1 MAQLFSNVAPLR
13 NVAALLGLI
22 DRVQNRVSGLP
33 GMATFYGPS
42 GRGKST
48 AATYAENELGA
59 VHIEVQPLWRAKN
72 LLAGIAGHLEIAKPA
87 RTAAAIF
94 EQVADALGRVQRP
107 LLIDE
112 ADRLMRDDMVEVVR
126 GLYEASSAPII
137 LIGEEELP
145 VKLMRWERVH
155 GRMLDWVAVQPAD
168 MMDLNQ
174 LAAIYAPGI
183 ELAEDL
189 KAAVLDSSR
198 RSHRYVSNNLARIAE
213 HALTRGLTRVSRAD
227 CAKLKWFSGE
237 PPAPRREEVIDLSRQ
252 RQAARAA
259 ARSGGRV

>member
-1 MAQLFSNVAPLR
+1 MTHDLFGNVAPLK

-59 VHIEVQPLWRAKN
+59 LHVEVQPLWRAKN
-72 LLAGIAGHLEIAKPA
+72 LLAGIAAHLEISKPA

-94 EQVADALGRVQRP
+94 EQVSDALLKAQRP

-168 MMDLNQ
+168 MMDLTQ
-174 LAAIYAPGI
+174 LATIYAPGI
-183 ELAEDL
+183 DIADDL
-189 KAAVLDSSR
+189 KQVILDNSR
-198 RSHRYVSNNLARIAE
+198 RSHRYLSNNLARVAE
-213 HALTRGLTRVSRAD
+213 HALTRGLSRLTKAD
-227 CAKLKWFSGE
+227 CAKLKFFSGE
-237 PPAPRREEVIDLSRQ
+237 APSPRREEVIDLARQ
-252 RQAARAA
+252 RQTARVA
-259 ARSGGRV
+259 GRA